1 MKKVFALIAAI
12 VLCFNLNAQNPT
24 VEEVIVSPDSLHLFF
39 YACTTHG
46 DRVSIINN
54 TSEELVIN
62 RFYANN
68 FHVECFYLDENIAD
82 EGFILPIGDT
92 LNLYVYASPIYALDK
107 AQQDVYGD
115 LIIDTDFGIYTITL
129 FYETVLGIHENQTPF
144 SLFPNPVKETL
155 TISGDGLGKVTLYNV
170 LGQEVE
176 VFESTS
182 SEIKI
187 STVQYQN
194 GIYFVK
200 TSNGITKRII
210 IAH

>member
-1 MKKVFALIAAI
+1 MKKVFTLIAAI
-12 VLCFNLNAQNPT
+12 VLCFNLNAQTPIA
-24 VEEVIVSPDSLHLFF
+24 EEVIISPDSLHLFF
-39 YACTTHG
+39 HGCSPHG
-46 DRVSIINN
+46 DRVVIINN

-68 FHVECFYLDENIAD
+68 FHVECLYLGENIAD
-82 EGFILPIGDT
+82 EGFILPLGDT
-92 LNLYVYASPIYALDK
+92 MNLYVYASPLAK

-115 LIIDTDFGIYTITL
+115 LIIDTDSGIYTITL
-129 FYETVLGIHENQTPF
+129 FYETVLGIQENQAPF
-144 SLFPNPVKETL
+144 SLFPNPVTETL
-155 TISGDGLGKVTLYNV
+155 TICGEGLGKVTLYNV

-176 VFESTS
+176 TFEPVG

-187 STVQYQN
+187 SAIQYQN

-200 TSNGITKRII
+200 DSDGNTKRII

>member
-24 VEEVIVSPDSLHLFF
+24 TEEVIVTPDSLHLFF
-39 YACTTHG
+39 FACSPHG
-46 DRVSIINN
+46 ERVTIINN

-62 RFYANN
+62 RFYADH
-68 FHVECFYLDENIAD
+68 FRVECLYFGENIAD
-82 EGFILPIGDT
+82 EGFILPLGDT
-92 LNLYVYASPIYALDK
+92 LNLYVYASPLDK
-107 AQQDVYGD
+107 AQQDAYGE

-155 TISGDGLGKVTLYNV
+155 TICGDGLGKVTLYNV
-170 LGQEVE
+170 LGQEVD
-176 VFESTS
+176 VFESIG

-187 STVQYQN
+187 STTQYQN

>member
-1 MKKVFALIAAI
+1 MNKLFTLIAAI
-12 VLCFNLNAQNPT
+12 ALCFNLNAQSPI
-24 VEEVIVSPDSLHLFF
+24 VEGVFVSPDSLHLFF
-39 YACTTHG
+39 HACTPHG
-46 DRVSIINN
+46 DRVTIINN

-68 FHVECFYLDENIAD
+68 FHVECLYFGENIAD

-92 LNLYVYASPIYALDK
+92 LNLYVYASPIALDK
-107 AQQDVYGD
+107 AQQDAYGD

-129 FYETVLGIHENQTPF
+129 FYETTLGIHDEQTSF
-144 SLFPNPVKETL
+144 GLFPNPADEAITVKGKT
-155 TISGDGLGKVTLYNV
+155 LGKVTLYNV
-170 LGQEVE
+170 LGQEVGA
-176 VFESTS
+176 FESHG

-187 STVQYQN
+187 PTAQYQN

-200 TSNGITKRII
+200 TSDGITKRFI